1 MWNIVQLLN
10 HVQLFVTPWTA
21 AWQASL
27 SFTIS
32 WTLFKFIS
40 IELVMPS
47 NYLILCQPKGNE
59 GGKYGYLS
67 EVSVVP
73 KLRNLINIAYVFKT
87 IFLTFFFYWNLLR
100 SFLFSLMF
108 LPWIL
113 SSINIT
119 FLASLFISLILSF
132 SQKCL
137 S

>member
-1 MWNIVQLLN
+1 
-10 HVQLFVTPWTA
+10 
-21 AWQASL
+21 
-27 SFTIS
+27 
-32 WTLFKFIS
+32 
-40 IELVMPS
+40 MPS

-137 S
+137 SWLVNLLGETAHAELCLYLFSTFVKQLKGNFYLWGWKIQFWC